1 MTHMF
6 SKKSKINDIS
16 KVPQPPTVDQI
27 IEDLETAKPDDI
39 VFTTDISQVGLDKT
53 YDVQKSFSLPP
64 RFQEKDRQKEG
75 PNNQSNDHDELDGL
89 YEQVI
94 QFNQNVEKLAHL
106 QKTLPKVL
114 DNLKRLQEE
123 LNEDKNCV
131 NDTYKQALELHQ
143 EINSKEQNIQ

>member
-39 VFTTDISQVGLDKT
+39 VFTTDISQVGLDKI

-64 RFQEKDRQKEG
+64 RFQEKDQQKEG

-106 QKTLPKVL
+106 QNTLPKVL
-114 DNLKRLQEE
+114 DNLKHLHEE